1 MGNVTPPTRHPKW
14 VSSGGVTL
22 RDCLWDSLTF
32 SFSELTPAFICT
44 NSVITKIIF
53 IHKRTTTEVVS
64 IVNKNSFTYIHIHT
78 TIVTF
83 IIFYTHIL
91 ESLYLY
97 YYNSLLQNYTYKIR
111 DFGSSASEHLSL
123 KWPAL
128 LMWDVLSSILVFWFC
143 TYTD

>member
-1 MGNVTPPTRHPKW
+1 MKILKKTNRGFIYKSFVTPPTRHLMGCRAR
-14 VSSGGVTL
+14 VSRFVTVY
-22 RDCLWDSLTF
+22 DYDSLTF
-32 SFSELTPAFICT
+32 SFSEMTPAFICT
-44 NSVITKIIF
+44 ISVIIKILLN
-53 IHKRTTTEVVS
+53 IH
-64 IVNKNSFTYIHIHT
+64 IYIIHT
-78 TIVTF
+78 TIVAF

-111 DFGSSASEHLSL
+111 DFGSSAGEHLSL

-128 LMWDVLSSILVFWFC
+128 LMWDVLFSILVFYFC